1 MALTILIF
9 VPDLF
14 FQARLETA
22 ARRMN
27 LKVLKAAG
35 WKDALE
41 ISLKTPPAGSVV
53 DLSAPVGAGV
63 FRFLDRVKGQK
74 TLSDMRT
81 LGFVDHVRA
90 DLAEKARKA
99 GCAAVVSKNAL
110 SMDTAGYLRRMTA
123 HAAPP
128 PPPMSRPPGRPPK
141 GQAGGPAKAQ
151 AAPPAPPPPPPA
163 KAVPAAKAPAKAP
176 AKTAAK
182 APAKSPAKRPVKLP
196 VKPPVKPR
204 PSRKNE
210 EE

>member
-27 LKVLKAAG
+27 LKVLKAEG

-41 ISLKTPPAGSVV
+41 AAIKSPPAGSVV
-53 DLSAPVGAGV
+53 DLSAPAGAGV
-63 FRFLDRVKGQK
+63 FRFLDRVKSQK

-128 PPPMSRPPGRPPK
+128 PPPMPRPPGRPPK
-141 GQAGGPAKAQ
+141 GQEKGGPAKAQ
-151 AAPPAPPPPPPA
+151 AAPPPPPKAAPP
-163 KAVPAAKAPAKAP
+163 AKAPAKAP
-176 AKTAAK
+176 AKP
-182 APAKSPAKRPVKLP
+182 PAKPVGKA
-196 VKPPVKPR
+196 R
-204 PSRKNE
+204 PSRKDE

>member
-27 LKVLKAAG
+27 LKVLKAEG
-35 WKDALE
+35 WKGALE
-41 ISLKTPPAGSVV
+41 AAIKTPPAGSVV
-53 DLSAPVGAGV
+53 DLGAPTGAGV
-63 FRFLDRVKGQK
+63 FRFLEKAK
-74 TLSDMRT
+74 STKALADMRT

-128 PPPMSRPPGRPPK
+128 PPPTPRPPGRPPK
-141 GQAGGPAKAQ
+141 GQEKGAPAKA
-151 AAPPAPPPPPPA
+151 APA
-163 KAVPAAKAPAKAP
+163 KAAPEKPAPEKAPAKAP
-176 AKTAAK
+176 AKG
-182 APAKSPAKRPVKLP
+182 AKSKPA
-196 VKPPVKPR
+196 PR
-204 PSRKNE
+204 RDSE